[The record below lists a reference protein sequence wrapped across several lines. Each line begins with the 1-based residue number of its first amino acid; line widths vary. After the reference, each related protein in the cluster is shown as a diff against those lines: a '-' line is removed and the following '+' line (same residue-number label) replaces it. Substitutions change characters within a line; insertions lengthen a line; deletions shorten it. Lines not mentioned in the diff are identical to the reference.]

1 MLHFEKFEM
10 KVESA
15 SLQTTNLA
23 NLKGA
28 RLSPDSSPGRP
39 EHIKW
44 SRGSIEFQ
52 AGFPR
57 GETTRITMKPQTHEK
72 RKDTC
77 STLRE
82 D

>member
-57 GETTRITMKPQTHEK
+57 GETTRINDETPDP
-72 RKDTC
+72 RKK
-77 STLRE
+77 E
-82 D
+82 GYVQYAA